1 MIKVCEEK
9 KNCCGCT
16 ACMHICPVDA
26 IGMREDE
33 EGFVYPSVD
42 KEKCIECGK
51 CVAVCPFLTDA
62 ERKTDVRQQYYAV
75 KHKNNEII
83 EKSSSG
89 GGVYCNIGC
98 HITESRRHIWG
109 GFYRRSCD
117 KA

>member
-89 GGVYCNIGC
+89 GCSLQYLM
-98 HITESRRHIWG
+98 SY
-109 GFYRRSCD
+109 YRKPVSYMGRPLQ
-117 KA
+117 KVM

>member
-1 MIKVCEEK
+1 MIRGCEEK
-9 KNCCGCT
+9 NNCCGCT
-16 ACMHICPVDA
+16 ACMHICPVEA
-26 IGMREDE
+26 IEMKEDE
-33 EGFVYPSVD
+33 ERFFYPSVD
-42 KEKCIECGK
+42 QGKCIGCGK
-51 CVAVCPFLTDA
+51 CVAVCPFLVD
-62 ERKTDVRQQYYAV
+62 KKDQINIKQQYYAV